1 MVRFKPASRNEGLF
15 LSKEKHSVS
24 EAERVRQLIALA
36 GGLETD
42 SVDVSATDAGQSGRH
57 GREQRSDQFSIYIH
71 WLSDSPM
78 LPERSYQAVS
88 SGDSFDVRITDLA
101 YRINPDD
108 YSHRAAKTLANGEMA
123 YCKIST
129 NRDVIFSETDPG
141 TIFVFKDSASGR
153 SIGIAVVHFSLRRA
167 TNIVWQA
174 TKVDKNARSTRNNQ
188 TPCVIWLTGLSAS
201 GKSTIAD
208 HLEQKLHASGK
219 HTYLLD
225 GDNVRHGLCR
235 DLGFTDGDRVENI
248 RRVAEVARLM
258 TDAGLI
264 VITSFISPFVAER
277 QMARDL
283 IGPAHFIEVFVDTPL
298 ALCESRDPKGL
309 YKKARDGAL
318 KNFTGID
325 SDYEAPVAPQITLST
340 VDCQAEALSD
350 TIIDYLEQH
359 HFIDPRS

>member
-1 MVRFKPASRNEGLF
+1 MNNKD
-15 LSKEKHSVS
+15 HSIS
-24 EAERVRQLIALA
+24 EAERIDQLMALA
-36 GGLETD
+36 RSLETG
-42 SVDVSATDAGQSGRH
+42 SVDESATDASQSERH
-57 GREQRSDQFSIYIH
+57 EPQQRSDQFSIYIH

-78 LPERSYQAVS
+78 LPERNYRVVS
-88 SGDSFDVRITDLA
+88 NGDSFDARITDLT
-101 YRINPDD
+101 YRIKPDD
-108 YSHRAAKTLANGEMA
+108 HSHQAAKTLASGEMA

-129 NRDVIFSETDPG
+129 DRNVIFLETDPG
-141 TIFVFKDSASGR
+141 TIFVFKDSVSGR

-167 TNIVWQA
+167 TNIVWQP
-174 TKVDKNARSTRNNQ
+174 TKVDQKARSTRNKQ

-283 IGPAHFIEVFVDTPL
+283 IGPLNFIEVFVDTPL

-309 YKKARDGAL
+309 YKKARDGVL

-359 HFIDPRS
+359 HFIDPRG